1 MKRRMMMMM
10 DRVMKRVKM
19 KRRVKM
25 MKRMS
30 MKLIQRRERRITT
43 LN

>member
-1 MKRRMMMMM
+1 MM